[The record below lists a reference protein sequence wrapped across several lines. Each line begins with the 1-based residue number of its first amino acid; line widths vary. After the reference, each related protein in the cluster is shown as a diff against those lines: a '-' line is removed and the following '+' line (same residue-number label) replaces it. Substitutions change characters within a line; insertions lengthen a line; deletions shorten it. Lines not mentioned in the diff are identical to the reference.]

1 MACPPTTEHRAQ
13 PIQGARSSRECAPDG
28 TARAGRRE
36 SRQLASRP
44 PAPILTGGAG
54 QHQSLFPE
62 DLRGVGIAQSGGSGS
77 CVCRHRS
84 TGGVPARASC
94 PTLPESSHKS
104 RLCQAILLSRAGL
117 AWRHHWIPAH
127 HRRDATRRLF
137 VAGRREARALPLPRA
152 LRASGGRT
160 TAVGFGKLKAGV
172 SAVPRRSQEGEAQ
185 IPTSVEAGEARPRR
199 PAHALSAKPG
209 APRNSAGH
217 GSHIQPAPFP
227 RKRVAPANQGK
238 R

>member
-62 DLRGVGIAQSGGSGS
+62 DLRGVGITQSGGSGS

-172 SAVPRRSQEGEAQ
+172 SAVPRRSQEGEATDTHFRRSRRGTASAPSPRPQ
-185 IPTSVEAGEARPRR
+185 RQTGRTSKISGPRLPYPTSAIPSKTRR
-199 PAHALSAKPG
+199 PS
-209 APRNSAGH
+209 
-217 GSHIQPAPFP
+217 
-227 RKRVAPANQGK
+227 
-238 R
+238 

>member
-1 MACPPTTEHRAQ
+1 MACPPTSEHRAQ

-62 DLRGVGIAQSGGSGS
+62 DLRGVGITQSGGSGS

-137 VAGRREARALPLPRA
+137 VAGRREAGALPLPRA

-160 TAVGFGKLKAGV
+160 PLPAETAEQPR
-172 SAVPRRSQEGEAQ
+172 SASASSKRGCRPCLAARRRGRHRYPLPSKQARHGLGAQ
-185 IPTSVEAGEARPRR
+185 PTPSAPNR
-199 PAHALSAKPG
+199 AHLE
-209 APRNSAGH
+209 N
-217 GSHIQPAPFP
+217 
-227 RKRVAPANQGK
+227 
-238 R
+238 